1 MITTTTQNAVAA
13 LVAAVAAD
21 FAPQLPSAISVQ
33 INSGAGATR
42 NVAVIVVATVA
53 GTDPPA
59 NGQYAANCVIGAP
72 VEVPA

>member
-21 FAPQLPSAISVQ
+21 FQPQVPTAISVQ

-59 NGQYAANCVIGAP
+59 NWQYAANYVIGAP

>member
-33 INSGAGATR
+33 INSGAGATK

-59 NGQYAANCVIGAP
+59 NGQYAATYVIGAP